1 MAPGGLTGCVGRL
14 EDEKTHKVMLRS
26 DPVFVP
32 SGCPMSDA
40 TTPIKQNQEIGEQPS
55 GIGILKKMR
64 ECQMERSP
72 INSIQRHRSSHC
84 MCKAG
89 SDVTSDNENT
99 TIK

>member
-1 MAPGGLTGCVGRL
+1 MAPRGLTGCVGRL
-14 EDEKTHKVMLRS
+14 GDEKTHKVMLRS

-32 SGCPMSDA
+32 SDCPMSDA
-40 TTPIKQNQEIGEQPS
+40 TTPIKQNQEIWEQPS
-55 GIGILKKMR
+55 RVGILKMR
-64 ECQMERSP
+64 ECQKERSL

-89 SDVTSDNENT
+89 SDVMSDNENT